1 MYRCPGSKS
10 CFANS
15 SVHNCHRESR
25 QNQNVAYSIP
35 QIVLNMIVAIAL
47 EVSKT
52 DIHVGQRSE
61 RVGRR
66 IEIDYNL
73 LKKHIYY

>member
-1 MYRCPGSKS
+1 
-10 CFANS
+10 
-15 SVHNCHRESR
+15 
-25 QNQNVAYSIP
+25 
-35 QIVLNMIVAIAL
+35 MIVAIAL